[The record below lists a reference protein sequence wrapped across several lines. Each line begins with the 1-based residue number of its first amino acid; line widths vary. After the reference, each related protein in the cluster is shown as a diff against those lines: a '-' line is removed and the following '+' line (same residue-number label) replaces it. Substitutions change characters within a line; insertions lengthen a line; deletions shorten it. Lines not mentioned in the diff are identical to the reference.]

1 MRTRWTAGRPGAR
14 LAGLGCGVA
23 AAALAL
29 GNPAGT
35 ALAAPPAGPVEAP
48 AAPAAGCPPYDVVPD
63 VPSLAVDELT
73 LEVERLRAQL
83 SLDARVAALVTVTAG
98 VDLSTD
104 KVALTL
110 RGVAA
115 EAHLS
120 VCLDDVRA
128 IVERTLATLDRNPQL
143 ITGLLGALAGLLS
156 QTVNPLGQ
164 PVARVV
170 DGTGQILERT
180 LDGSG
185 NVLAQQVVGHVL
197 QLPVIS
203 QTTNAAGQT
212 VRRVVDPSGAVIDVV
227 VDAAG
232 RVLSTRVVSQAAG
245 PAGAAGSGTG
255 PPGTPGGR

>member
-1 MRTRWTAGRPGAR
+1 MRPRWTAGRPGAR
-14 LAGLGCGVA
+14 LAGLGWGVA

-35 ALAAPPAGPVEAP
+35 ALAAP
-48 AAPAAGCPPYDVVPD
+48 AAQAAGCPPYDVVPD

-83 SLDARVAALVTVTAG
+83 NPDARVAALATVAAG
-98 VDLSTD
+98 VGLSTATI
-104 KVALTL
+104 ALTL

-128 IVERTLATLDRNPQL
+128 IVERTLATLDRHPQL
-143 ITGLLGALAGLLS
+143 LTGLLGALAGLLS

-185 NVLAQQVVGHVL
+185 NVLAQQVVGHVA
-197 QLPVIS
+197 QLPVAS

-212 VRRVVDPSGAVIDVV
+212 VRRVVDPSGAVIAVV

-232 RVLSTRVVSQAAG
+232 RVSSEILVGGQAIL
-245 PAGAAGSGTG
+245 
-255 PPGTPGGR
+255 GRLRAPSLVQVEANE